1 MSRSQ
6 VTSTVEQNTGG
17 AVSPYVAGK
26 NKVINGDFG
35 IWQRG
40 TSITIGVQSYWADR
54 YSMDMV
60 AAVPTGTASIQAFT
74 PGTAPVAGYESN
86 YFGRVNITANNNCTQ
101 YYIYQR
107 IENVT
112 TYAGQTATL
121 SVWIKADAATNIGAY
136 LVQNFGS
143 GGSGAVVTTLSTS
156 TSITNGWVRYTFTAT
171 VPSISGKTIGTG
183 SSLEVRFVFPN
194 SGSFVRV
201 GTYDFW
207 GVQLEAGSVATPF
220 TTATGTLSGELEAC
234 QRYYYRADAAS
245 NGNTFFN
252 AIMQGATST
261 TAAGIF
267 NFPVTMRANPTSIDH
282 NLTQVRNAA
291 GTAYVFTSNT
301 LAINQA
307 NPNSAYVY
315 IGTISGMPIGA
326 TGWLFAAGST
336 SSYIGISAEL

>member
-220 TTATGTLSGELEAC
+220 TTATGTLSGELAAC
-234 QRYYYRADAAS
+234 QRYYYRWTANAAYS
-245 NGNTFFN
+245 RYPVMGS
-252 AIMQGATST
+252 AATST
-261 TAAGIF
+261 LSFFPSIT
-267 NFPVTMRANPTSIDH
+267 PVTLRTPPTALESSSNWRVYDGSGVVTGITLGIVVSTELELQPYFTATASSG
-282 NLTQVRNAA
+282 LTQFRPYML
-291 GTAYVFTSNT
+291 TANND
-301 LAINQA
+301 A
-307 NPNSAYVY
+307 SAY
-315 IGTISGMPIGA
+315 IG
-326 TGWLFAAGST
+326 L
-336 SSYIGISAEL
+336 SAEL